1 MSWTKNNLIIILLFI
16 LHFVGGVALSMD
28 SVKSVFLTLTP
39 FNLALTFVL
48 LIWGNEDFSF
58 NFFKVISV
66 LFLIGFFVEVLGVY
80 SGLLFGEYHYGKT
93 LGFQFLEVPLIIG
106 VNWVLLVVSSFAVS
120 SYFVSNSI
128 LSVVLSSVIMVL
140 LDLMIEPV
148 AIRLDFW
155 HWQAE
160 VIPLQNYLM
169 WFLVALLMNWILT
182 INRFKFNVKLC
193 FCLLI
198 SQVLFSLYN
207 RLIFSNGVFRDHFS
221 ISF

>member
-1 MSWTKNNLIIILLFI
+1 MSWTRVNLIIILLFI
-16 LHFVGGVALSMD
+16 LHLVGGVALSMD
-28 SVKSVFLTLTP
+28 SVKSIFLALTP
-39 FNLALTFVL
+39 FNLALTFGL
-48 LIWGNEDFSF
+48 LIWGNDDFSF

-120 SYFVSNSI
+120 SYFVSNPI
-128 LSVVLSSVIMVL
+128 LKVVLSSIIMVL

-148 AIRLDFW
+148 AIRLHFW

-182 INRFKFNVKLC
+182 FNRFKFNVKLG
-193 FCLLI
+193 FGLLI
-198 SQVLFSLYN
+198 SQVLFFTLQ
-207 RLIFSNGVFRDHFS
+207 
-221 ISF
+221 SFNF

>member
-1 MSWTKNNLIIILLFI
+1 MSWTKVNFVIILLFI
-16 LHFVGGVALSMD
+16 LLFVGGVALSMD
-28 SVKSVFLTLTP
+28 SVKSIFLMLTP
-39 FNLALTFVL
+39 FNLILTFGL
-48 LIWGNEDFSF
+48 LIWGNKDFSF

-66 LFLIGFFVEVLGVY
+66 LFLIGFFVEVIGVY

-93 LGFQFLEVPLIIG
+93 LGFQFLSVPLIIG
-106 VNWVLLVVSSFAVS
+106 VNWVLLVISSFAVS

-128 LSVVLSSVIMVL
+128 FKVVLSSIIMVL

-169 WFLVALLMNWILT
+169 WFLVAFLMNWILT
-182 INRFKFNVKLC
+182 FNRFKFNVKLG
-193 FCLLI
+193 FGLLI
-198 SQVLFSLYN
+198 SQVLFFTLQ
-207 RLIFSNGVFRDHFS
+207 
-221 ISF
+221 SFNF

>member
-1 MSWTKNNLIIILLFI
+1 MSWTKVNLVIILLFI

-28 SVKSVFLTLTP
+28 SVKSMFLMLTP
-39 FNLALTFVL
+39 FNLLLTFGL
-48 LIWGNEDFSF
+48 LIWGNKDFSF
-58 NFFKVISV
+58 NFFKVISI
-66 LFLIGFFVEVLGVY
+66 LFLIGFFVEVIGVY

-93 LGFQFLEVPLIIG
+93 LGFQFLSVPLIIG
-106 VNWVLLVVSSFAVS
+106 VNWVLLVISSFAVS

-128 LSVVLSSVIMVL
+128 FKVVLSSIIMVL

-169 WFLVALLMNWILT
+169 WFLVAFLMNWILT
-182 INRFKFNVKLC
+182 FNRFKFNVKLG
-193 FCLLI
+193 FGLLI
-198 SQVLFSLYN
+198 SQVLFFTLQ
-207 RLIFSNGVFRDHFS
+207 
-221 ISF
+221 SFNF

>member
-1 MSWTKNNLIIILLFI
+1 MSWNKINIIVILLFI
-16 LHFVGGVALSMD
+16 LHLVGGVALSMD
-28 SVKSVFLTLTP
+28 SVKSIFLALSP
-39 FNLALTFVL
+39 FNLALTFGL
-48 LIWGNEDFSF
+48 LIWGNDDFSF

-106 VNWVLLVVSSFAVS
+106 VNWVLLIVSSFAVS

-128 LSVVLSSVIMVL
+128 FKVLLSSIIMVL

-182 INRFKFNVKLC
+182 FNRFKFNVKLG
-193 FCLLI
+193 FGLLI
-198 SQVLFSLYN
+198 SQVLFFTLQ
-207 RLIFSNGVFRDHFS
+207 
-221 ISF
+221 SFNF

>member
-1 MSWTKNNLIIILLFI
+1 MSWTKVNLVIILLFI

-28 SVKSVFLTLTP
+28 SVKSMFLMLTP
-39 FNLALTFVL
+39 FNLILTFGL
-48 LIWGNEDFSF
+48 LIWGNKDFSF
-58 NFFKVISV
+58 NFFKVISI
-66 LFLIGFFVEVLGVY
+66 LFLIGFFVEVIGVY

-93 LGFQFLEVPLIIG
+93 LGFQFLSVPLIIG
-106 VNWVLLVVSSFAVS
+106 VNWVLLVISSFAVS

-128 LSVVLSSVIMVL
+128 FKVVLSSIIMVL

-169 WFLVALLMNWILT
+169 WFLVAFLMNWILT
-182 INRFKFNVKLC
+182 FNRFKFNVKLG
-193 FCLLI
+193 FGLLI
-198 SQVLFSLYN
+198 SQVLFFTLQ
-207 RLIFSNGVFRDHFS
+207 
-221 ISF
+221 SFNF

>member
-1 MSWTKNNLIIILLFI
+1 MSWTKVNLIIILLFI

-28 SVKSVFLTLTP
+28 SVKSIFLMLTP
-39 FNLALTFVL
+39 FNLILTFGL
-48 LIWGNEDFSF
+48 LIWGNKDFSF

-66 LFLIGFFVEVLGVY
+66 LFLIGFFVEVIGVH

-93 LGFQFLEVPLIIG
+93 LGFQFLSVPLIIG
-106 VNWVLLVVSSFAVS
+106 VNWVLLVISSFAVS
-120 SYFVSNSI
+120 SYFVSKSIFKVI
-128 LSVVLSSVIMVL
+128 LSSIIMVL

-148 AIRLDFW
+148 AVRLDFW

-182 INRFKFNVKLC
+182 FNRFMFNLKLG
-193 FCLLI
+193 FGLLI
-198 SQVLFSLYN
+198 SQFLFFTLQ
-207 RLIFSNGVFRDHFS
+207 
-221 ISF
+221 SFNF

>member
-1 MSWTKNNLIIILLFI
+1 MSWIKVNIIIILLFI
-16 LHFVGGVALSMD
+16 LHLVGGVALSMD
-28 SVKSVFLTLTP
+28 SVESIFLALTP
-39 FNLALTFVL
+39 FNLAFTFGL
-48 LIWGNEDFSF
+48 LIWGNDDFSF

-80 SGLLFGEYHYGKT
+80 SGILFGEYHYGKT

-128 LSVVLSSVIMVL
+128 LKVILSSIIMVL

-182 INRFKFNVKLC
+182 FNRFKFNVKLG
-193 FCLLI
+193 FGLLI
-198 SQVLFSLYN
+198 SQVLFFTLQ
-207 RLIFSNGVFRDHFS
+207 
-221 ISF
+221 SFNF

>member
-1 MSWTKNNLIIILLFI
+1 MSWTKVNLIIILLFI

-28 SVKSVFLTLTP
+28 SVKSMFLMLTP
-39 FNLALTFVL
+39 FNLILTFGL
-48 LIWGNEDFSF
+48 LIWGNKDFSF
-58 NFFKVISV
+58 NFFKVISI
-66 LFLIGFFVEVLGVY
+66 LFLIGFFVEVIGVY

-93 LGFQFLEVPLIIG
+93 LGFQFLSVPLIIG
-106 VNWVLLVVSSFAVS
+106 VNWVLLVISSFAVS

-128 LSVVLSSVIMVL
+128 FKVVLSSIIMVL

-169 WFLVALLMNWILT
+169 WFLVAFLMNWILT
-182 INRFKFNVKLC
+182 FNRFKFNVKLG
-193 FCLLI
+193 FGLLI
-198 SQVLFSLYN
+198 SQVLFFTLQ
-207 RLIFSNGVFRDHFS
+207 
-221 ISF
+221 SFNF

>member
-1 MSWTKNNLIIILLFI
+1 MSWTKVNLIIILLFI

-28 SVKSVFLTLTP
+28 SVKSMFLMLTP
-39 FNLALTFVL
+39 FNLILTFGL
-48 LIWGNEDFSF
+48 LIWGNKDFSF

-66 LFLIGFFVEVLGVY
+66 LFLIGFFVEVIGVH

-128 LSVVLSSVIMVL
+128 FKVVLSSIIMVL

-182 INRFKFNVKLC
+182 FNRFKFNVKLG
-193 FCLLI
+193 FGLLI
-198 SQVLFSLYN
+198 SQVLFFTLQ
-207 RLIFSNGVFRDHFS
+207 
-221 ISF
+221 SFNF

>member
-1 MSWTKNNLIIILLFI
+1 MSWTKVNIIIILLFI
-16 LHFVGGVALSMD
+16 LHLVGGMAFSMD
-28 SVKSVFLTLTP
+28 SVKPIFLALTP
-39 FNLALTFVL
+39 FNLLLTFGL
-48 LIWGNEDFSF
+48 LIWGNDDFSF

-106 VNWVLLVVSSFAVS
+106 VNWVLLVVSSFTVS

-128 LSVVLSSVIMVL
+128 LKVVLSSIIMVL

-169 WFLVALLMNWILT
+169 WFLVALSMNWILT
-182 INRFKFNVKLC
+182 FNRFKFNVKLG
-193 FCLLI
+193 FGLLI
-198 SQVLFSLYN
+198 SQVLFFTLQ
-207 RLIFSNGVFRDHFS
+207 
-221 ISF
+221 SFNF

>member
-1 MSWTKNNLIIILLFI
+1 MSWTKVNLILILLFI

-28 SVKSVFLTLTP
+28 TVKSMFLTLTP

-93 LGFQFLEVPLIIG
+93 LGFQFLGVPLIIG

-128 LSVVLSSVIMVL
+128 LTVVLSSVIMVL

-182 INRFKFNVKLC
+182 FNRFKFNVKLG
-193 FCLLI
+193 FGLLI
-198 SQVLFSLYN
+198 SQVLFFTLQ
-207 RLIFSNGVFRDHFS
+207 
-221 ISF
+221 SFNF

>member
-1 MSWTKNNLIIILLFI
+1 MSWTKVNLILILLFI

-28 SVKSVFLTLTP
+28 TVKSMFLTLTP

-93 LGFQFLEVPLIIG
+93 LGFQFLGVPLIIG

-128 LSVVLSSVIMVL
+128 LTVVLSSVIMVL

-182 INRFKFNVKLC
+182 YNRFKFNVKLG
-193 FCLLI
+193 FGLLI
-198 SQVLFSLYN
+198 SQVLFFTLQ
-207 RLIFSNGVFRDHFS
+207 
-221 ISF
+221 SFNF

>member
-1 MSWTKNNLIIILLFI
+1 MSWTKVNLIIILLFI

-28 SVKSVFLTLTP
+28 SVKSMFLMLTP
-39 FNLALTFVL
+39 FNLLLTFGL
-48 LIWGNEDFSF
+48 LIWGNKDFSF

-66 LFLIGFFVEVLGVY
+66 LFLIGFFVEVIGVY

-93 LGFQFLEVPLIIG
+93 LGFQFLSVPLIIG
-106 VNWVLLVVSSFAVS
+106 VNWVLLVISSFAVS

-128 LSVVLSSVIMVL
+128 FKVVLSSIIMVL

-169 WFLVALLMNWILT
+169 WFLVAFLMNWILT
-182 INRFKFNVKLC
+182 FNRFKFNVKLG
-193 FCLLI
+193 FGLLI
-198 SQVLFSLYN
+198 SQVLFFTLQ
-207 RLIFSNGVFRDHFS
+207 
-221 ISF
+221 SFNF

>member
-1 MSWTKNNLIIILLFI
+1 MSWTKVNIIIILLLI
-16 LHFVGGVALSMD
+16 LHLVGGVALSMD
-28 SVKSVFLTLTP
+28 SVKSIFLALTP
-39 FNLALTFVL
+39 FNLALTFGL
-48 LIWGNEDFSF
+48 LIWANDDFSF
-58 NFFKVISV
+58 SFFKIISI

-106 VNWVLLVVSSFAVS
+106 VNWVMLLVSSFAVS

-128 LSVVLSSVIMVL
+128 LKVVLSSIIMVF

-155 HWQAE
+155 YWQAE

-169 WFLVALLMNWILT
+169 WFIVSLLMNWILT
-182 INRFKFNVKLC
+182 FNRFKFNVKLG
-193 FCLLI
+193 FGLLI
-198 SQVLFSLYN
+198 SQVLFFTLQ
-207 RLIFSNGVFRDHFS
+207 
-221 ISF
+221 SFNF

>member
-1 MSWTKNNLIIILLFI
+1 MSWTKVNLIIILLFI

-66 LFLIGFFVEVLGVY
+66 LFLIGFFVEALGVY

-93 LGFQFLEVPLIIG
+93 LGFQFLGVPLIIG

-128 LSVVLSSVIMVL
+128 LTVVLSSVIMVL

-182 INRFKFNVKLC
+182 FNRFKFNVKLG
-193 FCLLI
+193 FGLLI
-198 SQVLFSLYN
+198 SQVLFFTLQ
-207 RLIFSNGVFRDHFS
+207 
-221 ISF
+221 SFNF

>member
-1 MSWTKNNLIIILLFI
+1 MSWTKVNIIIILLFI
-16 LHFVGGVALSMD
+16 LHLVGGVALSMD
-28 SVKSVFLTLTP
+28 SVKSIFLALTP
-39 FNLALTFVL
+39 FNLALTFGL
-48 LIWGNEDFSF
+48 LIWGNDDFSF

-128 LSVVLSSVIMVL
+128 LKVVFPSIIMVL
-140 LDLMIEPV
+140 IDLMIEPV

-160 VIPLQNYLM
+160 IIPLQNYLM
-169 WFLVALLMNWILT
+169 WFLVALSMNWILT
-182 INRFKFNVKLC
+182 FNRFKFNVKLG
-193 FCLLI
+193 FGLLI
-198 SQVLFSLYN
+198 SQVLFFTLQ
-207 RLIFSNGVFRDHFS
+207 
-221 ISF
+221 SFNF

>member
-1 MSWTKNNLIIILLFI
+1 MSWTKVNIIIILLFI
-16 LHFVGGVALSMD
+16 LHLVGGVALSMD
-28 SVKSVFLTLTP
+28 SVKSIFLALTP
-39 FNLALTFVL
+39 FNLALTFGL
-48 LIWGNEDFSF
+48 LIWGNDDFSF

-128 LSVVLSSVIMVL
+128 LKVIIPSVIMVL

-182 INRFKFNVKLC
+182 FNRFKFNVKLG
-193 FCLLI
+193 FGLLI
-198 SQVLFSLYN
+198 SQVLFFTLQ
-207 RLIFSNGVFRDHFS
+207 
-221 ISF
+221 SFNF

>member
-1 MSWTKNNLIIILLFI
+1 MSWTKVNLIIILLFI

-93 LGFQFLEVPLIIG
+93 LGFQFLGVPLIIG

-128 LSVVLSSVIMVL
+128 LTVVLSSVIMVL

-169 WFLVALLMNWILT
+169 WFFVALLMNWILT
-182 INRFKFNVKLC
+182 FNRFKFNVKLG
-193 FCLLI
+193 FGLLI
-198 SQVLFSLYN
+198 SQVLFFTLQ
-207 RLIFSNGVFRDHFS
+207 
-221 ISF
+221 SFNF

>member
-1 MSWTKNNLIIILLFI
+1 MRGKKVNLIIIILFI
-16 LHFVGGVALSMD
+16 IHLVGGVALSID
-28 SVKSVFLTLTP
+28 SVKSIFLLLSP
-39 FNLALTFVL
+39 INLALTFGL
-48 LIWGNEDFSF
+48 LIWGNDDFSI

-66 LFLIGFFVEVLGVY
+66 LFLIGFFVEVIGVY

-93 LGFQFLEVPLIIG
+93 LGFQFFGVPLIIG
-106 VNWVLLVVSSFAVS
+106 VNWVLLVMSSFAVS

-128 LSVVLSSVIMVL
+128 FKVILSSIIMVL

-182 INRFKFNVKLC
+182 FNRFKFNVKLG
-193 FCLLI
+193 FGLLI
-198 SQVLFSLYN
+198 SQVLFFTLQ
-207 RLIFSNGVFRDHFS
+207 
-221 ISF
+221 SFNF

>member
-1 MSWTKNNLIIILLFI
+1 MSWTKVNIIIILLFI
-16 LHFVGGVALSMD
+16 LHLVGGMAFSMD
-28 SVKSVFLTLTP
+28 SVKPIFLALTP
-39 FNLALTFVL
+39 FNLLLTFGL
-48 LIWGNEDFSF
+48 LIWGNDDFSF

-106 VNWVLLVVSSFAVS
+106 VNWVLLVVSSFTVS

-128 LSVVLSSVIMVL
+128 LKVVLSSIIMVL

-169 WFLVALLMNWILT
+169 WFLVALSMNWILT
-182 INRFKFNVKLC
+182 FNRFKFNVKLG
-193 FCLLI
+193 FGLLI
-198 SQVLFSLYN
+198 SQVLFFTLQ
-207 RLIFSNGVFRDHFS
+207 
-221 ISF
+221 SFNFW

>member
-1 MSWTKNNLIIILLFI
+1 MSWTKVNIIIILLSI
-16 LHFVGGVALSMD
+16 LHLVGGVALSMD
-28 SVKSVFLTLTP
+28 SVKSIFLALTP
-39 FNLALTFVL
+39 FNLALTFGL
-48 LIWGNEDFSF
+48 LIWANDDFSF
-58 NFFKVISV
+58 NFFKIISV

-128 LSVVLSSVIMVL
+128 LKVVLSSIIMVF

-155 HWQAE
+155 YWQAE

-169 WFLVALLMNWILT
+169 WFIVALLMNWILT
-182 INRFKFNVKLC
+182 FNRFRFNVKLG
-193 FCLLI
+193 FGLLI
-198 SQVLFSLYN
+198 SQVLFFTLQ
-207 RLIFSNGVFRDHFS
+207 
-221 ISF
+221 SFNF

>member
-1 MSWTKNNLIIILLFI
+1 MSWTKVNLIIIILFI
-16 LHFVGGVALSMD
+16 IHLVGGVALSID
-28 SVKSVFLTLTP
+28 SVKSIFLLLTP
-39 FNLALTFVL
+39 INLALTFGL
-48 LIWGNEDFSF
+48 LIWGNDDFSI

-66 LFLIGFFVEVLGVY
+66 LFLIGFFVEVIGVY

-93 LGFQFLEVPLIIG
+93 LGFQFLGVPLIIG
-106 VNWVLLVVSSFAVS
+106 VNWVLLVMSSFTVS

-128 LSVVLSSVIMVL
+128 FKVILSSIIMVL

-155 HWQAE
+155 HWHAE

-182 INRFKFNVKLC
+182 FNRFKFNVKLG
-193 FCLLI
+193 FGLLI
-198 SQVLFSLYN
+198 SQVLFFTLQ
-207 RLIFSNGVFRDHFS
+207 
-221 ISF
+221 SFNF

>member
-1 MSWTKNNLIIILLFI
+1 MSWAKVNIIIILFFI
-16 LHFVGGVALSMD
+16 LHLVGGVALSMD
-28 SVKSVFLTLTP
+28 SIKSIFLALTP
-39 FNLALTFVL
+39 FNLALTFGL
-48 LIWGNEDFSF
+48 LIWGNDDFSF
-58 NFFKVISV
+58 KFFKVISV

-128 LSVVLSSVIMVL
+128 LKVVLSSIIMVL

-155 HWQAE
+155 QWQDE

-169 WFLVALLMNWILT
+169 WFLVALSMNWILT
-182 INRFKFNVKLC
+182 FNRFKFNVKLG
-193 FCLLI
+193 FGLLI
-198 SQVLFSLYN
+198 SQVLFFTLQ
-207 RLIFSNGVFRDHFS
+207 
-221 ISF
+221 SFNF

>member
-1 MSWTKNNLIIILLFI
+1 MSWTKVNLIIILLFI

-39 FNLALTFVL
+39 FNLTLTFVL

-93 LGFQFLEVPLIIG
+93 LGFQFLGVPLIIG

-128 LSVVLSSVIMVL
+128 LTVVLSSVIMVL

-182 INRFKFNVKLC
+182 FNRFKFNVKLG
-193 FCLLI
+193 FGLLI
-198 SQVLFSLYN
+198 SQVLFFTLQ
-207 RLIFSNGVFRDHFS
+207 
-221 ISF
+221 SFNF

>member
-1 MSWTKNNLIIILLFI
+1 MSWTKVNLIVILLFI

-93 LGFQFLEVPLIIG
+93 LGFQFLGVPLIIG

-128 LSVVLSSVIMVL
+128 LTVVLSSVIMVL

-160 VIPLQNYLM
+160 IIPLQNYLM

-182 INRFKFNVKLC
+182 FNRFKFNVKLG
-193 FCLLI
+193 FGLLI
-198 SQVLFSLYN
+198 SQVLFFTLQ
-207 RLIFSNGVFRDHFS
+207 
-221 ISF
+221 SFNF

>member
-1 MSWTKNNLIIILLFI
+1 MSWTKVNIIIILLFI
-16 LHFVGGVALSMD
+16 LHLVGGVALSMN
-28 SVKSVFLTLTP
+28 SVKSIFLALTP
-39 FNLALTFVL
+39 FNLLLTFGS
-48 LIWGNEDFSF
+48 LIWGNDDFSF

-106 VNWVLLVVSSFAVS
+106 VNWVMLLVSSFAVS

-128 LSVVLSSVIMVL
+128 LKVALSSIIMVF
-140 LDLMIEPV
+140 LDLIIEPV

-169 WFLVALLMNWILT
+169 WFIVALLMNWILT
-182 INRFKFNVKLC
+182 FNRFKFNVKLG
-193 FCLLI
+193 FGLLI
-198 SQVLFSLYN
+198 SQVLFFTLQ
-207 RLIFSNGVFRDHFS
+207 
-221 ISF
+221 SFNF

>member
-1 MSWTKNNLIIILLFI
+1 MSWTKVNLIIILLFI

-93 LGFQFLEVPLIIG
+93 LGFQFLGVPLIIG
-106 VNWVLLVVSSFAVS
+106 VNWVILVVSSFAVS

-128 LSVVLSSVIMVL
+128 LTVVLSSVIMVL

-160 VIPLQNYLM
+160 IIPLQNYLM

-182 INRFKFNVKLC
+182 FNRFKFNVKLG
-193 FCLLI
+193 FGLLI
-198 SQVLFSLYN
+198 SQVLFFTLQ
-207 RLIFSNGVFRDHFS
+207 
-221 ISF
+221 SFNF